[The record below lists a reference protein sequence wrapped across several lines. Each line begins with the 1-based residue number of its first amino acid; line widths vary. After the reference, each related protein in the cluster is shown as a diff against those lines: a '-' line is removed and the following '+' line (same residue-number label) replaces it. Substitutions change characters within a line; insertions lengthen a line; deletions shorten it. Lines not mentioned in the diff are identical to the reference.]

1 MTDATTLTTALKGKD
16 AWLCIDIAG
25 NDLMAHVDV
34 AVKNGLKRVV
44 FGVNLSGSEAE
55 MSDLVFN
62 KETEL
67 LTNSGIQYTIVKYS
81 SSNVSKIGESKVPY
95 RIVRAGLPLPKG
107 KTLSHEDLMR
117 IFVEVVD
124 LPKSFNN
131 VYGVGP
137 GTALDT
143 EILVYMKS
151 QGDSLTHSLIPSLI
165 HSFTLSLIHSLTHSI
180 SQPFTLSVIHSLGHS
195 LSQPF
200 TNSHTHPKVG
210 PRGSKLDY

>member
-1 MTDATTLTTALKGKD
+1 MTDAATLTTALKGKD
-16 AWLCIDIAG
+16 AWLCIDIAS
-25 NDLMAHVDV
+25 NDLMTHVDI
-34 AVKNGLKRVV
+34 AIKNGLKRVV
-44 FGVNLSGSEAE
+44 FGVNLAGSEAE
-55 MSDLVFN
+55 VSDLVFT

-67 LTNSGIQYTIVKYS
+67 LTKSGIQYTIVKYS

-107 KTLSHEDLMR
+107 KILSHEDLMR
-117 IFVEVVD
+117 IFVEIVD

-151 QGDSLTHSLIPSLI
+151 QGYSFINLFI
-165 HSFTLSLIHSLTHSI
+165 H
-180 SQPFTLSVIHSLGHS
+180 
-195 LSQPF
+195 
-200 TNSHTHPKVG
+200 
-210 PRGSKLDY
+210 